1 MTVIPQEAS
10 TNVDSDGQVVARE
23 LARDVRVTEV
33 GPSVRIQR
41 HEARDCNCDCDCPS
55 CLSEPV
61 GWCILLT
68 AFIISVPA
76 LAIIIIGSV
85 HFHECPAMENLPIYL
100 IMAGVLLLLLLLSPL
115 CLCEQDYCEPFK
127 LCYIC
132 LLAVLC
138 LLLAIANISA
148 LVSVFSPQ
156 EIVNTSNPRSPHYCN
171 NIVYTSAKY
180 SACITAPFSFLIC
193 CRCCYSCCCSG

>member
-1 MTVIPQEAS
+1 MASESAQLAADQTQQTQMTVIPQEAS

-76 LAIIIIGSV
+76 LAIIII
-85 HFHECPAMENLPIYL
+85 
-100 IMAGVLLLLLLLSPL
+100 
-115 CLCEQDYCEPFK
+115 
-127 LCYIC
+127 
-132 LLAVLC
+132 
-138 LLLAIANISA
+138 A